1 RFLTKAKKEGKI
13 KQYEELYEIF
23 HRQMKE
29 KEELDAENEVL
40 KKAKESLS
48 KDNQE
53 LINKVQALEI
63 DNKELAY
70 DNTRL
75 NGKVRTLTLEKIK
88 KTKEN
93 KLLERKYEAA
103 QSEIE
108 QITSSLPPIE
118 QPSFLVW
125 DDITKRDRII
135 SHLQRYF
142 TKLDL
147 ELPELSPSRRGYES

>member
-1 RFLTKAKKEGKI
+1 MQPGELFDEIIRGFKESVQQTRFLTKAKKEGKI

-23 HRQMKE
+23 HRQMNE

-88 KTKEN
+88 KN
-93 KLLERKYEAA
+93 ERE
-103 QSEIE
+103 
-108 QITSSLPPIE
+108 
-118 QPSFLVW
+118 
-125 DDITKRDRII
+125 
-135 SHLQRYF
+135 
-142 TKLDL
+142 
-147 ELPELSPSRRGYES
+147 